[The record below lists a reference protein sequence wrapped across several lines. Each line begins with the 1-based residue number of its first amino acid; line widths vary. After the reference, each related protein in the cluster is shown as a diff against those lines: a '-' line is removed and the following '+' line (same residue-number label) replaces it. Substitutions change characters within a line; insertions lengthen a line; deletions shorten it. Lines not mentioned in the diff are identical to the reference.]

1 MGGKLLRA
9 VEAMGTV
16 EGHTKVALLGL
27 GIGIPVRALG
37 SDSGEWG
44 TDVTVGLPYL
54 VAINRRHIPSGVGA
68 GIGLTGPHV
77 SFAPGAK
84 ELHQVHRIQQEKFKD
99 AEK

>member
-1 MGGKLLRA
+1 MGGELLRA

-16 EGHTKVALLGL
+16 EGHTKVALLG
-27 GIGIPVRALG
+27 IGIPVKALG
-37 SDSGEWG
+37 SDSGDWG

-54 VAINRRHIPSGVGA
+54 VAINRRHIPSGIGA
-68 GIGLTGPHV
+68 GFGLSGAHV

-84 ELHQVHRIQQEKFKD
+84 ELHRVHRTQLEKPED